1 MWRWHLMSAVSAWA
15 AWQHCTIHTK
25 YSMLKKKTLCLAQQI
40 FIDGCMNQIKI
51 WLPDSNQKILVPLN
65 SRLMWL
71 LSNTNFSRA
80 NSNWIPLDKS
90 ANIGLVN
97 KVYKYFK
104 WPRERGRAK
113 CANSRRKCRKIAPN
127 GRNYVKLCMQGC
139 FVRYYGFLVNL
150 RSPSLYWGQ
159 TSFLHFWTLQ
169 CKKKHYL

>member
-1 MWRWHLMSAVSAWA
+1 MLTPWTCDNSHMWRWHLMSAVSAWA
-15 AWQHCTIHTK
+15 AWQHCTIHNK

-40 FIDGCMNQIKI
+40 FSDGCMNQIKI

-97 KVYKYFK
+97 LLYYEVLNY
-104 WPRERGRAK
+104 GLLI
-113 CANSRRKCRKIAPN
+113 NPN
-127 GRNYVKLCMQGC
+127 WFTLKKLVIGLPGYI
-139 FVRYYGFLVNL
+139 FVTFLVIGL
-150 RSPSLYWGQ
+150 PGYIFV
-159 TSFLHFWTLQ
+159 TF
-169 CKKKHYL
+169 K